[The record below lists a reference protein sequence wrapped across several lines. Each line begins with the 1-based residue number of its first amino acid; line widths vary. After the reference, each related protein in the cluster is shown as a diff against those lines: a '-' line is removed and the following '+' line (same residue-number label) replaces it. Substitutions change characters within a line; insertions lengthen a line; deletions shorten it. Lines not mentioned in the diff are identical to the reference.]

1 VVNSDNQFSAF
12 IYPNPATNNATLK
25 VEGLKDKAQVTVY
38 DIQGRQIA
46 SQTMGAGQSELNISV
61 AGWAKGVYNVRIV
74 AKNNQSLCRKLI
86 VQ

>member
-38 DIQGRQIA
+38 DIQGRQIV
-46 SQTMGAGQSELNISV
+46 QVNISV